1 MESILA
7 VFVGLIMIWIGFKMV
22 KLMFKLILWGIALL
36 LILGAIGYYYQS
48 IPESAQPN
56 RQKERREEHPD
67 KRRSS
72 NVKQVLELG
81 ITQTEVNDPGLNI
94 TERSDLHRLYDV
106 GIDRFTT

>member
-48 IPESAQPN
+48 IPDSTQPN

-67 KRRSS
+67 KRRSAKRRRFLPQMNADLRLS
-72 NVKQVLELG
+72 AKSAADSHIR
-81 ITQTEVNDPGLNI
+81 ITISTHIGA
-94 TERSDLHRLYDV
+94 
-106 GIDRFTT
+106 